1 MPGLSIPLCP
11 DVQLEPG
18 PHECCTDPESPAPLS
33 ANRAERPP
41 HSTLFPCGV
50 LHLVP
55 TLKMFVEVLN
65 PAIPVHSPAVA
76 LGACDRLATS
86 GIQGSGDLI
95 IGGPSATAGA
105 GPRRRMAPSALK
117 SATPQENSASHA
129 CWWPAI
135 AGSFLGSLP
144 HSLLPSFSI
153 SPNSWSWVYRH
164 WLPRLHLPIHT
175 NPLANLTFL
184 HFMDKLRLI
193 QASWPAYSAGNCS
206 GNSPPLEASLLS
218 STDPKPLLQAPLWS
232 PLPRE
237 FRDAELPP

>member
-1 MPGLSIPLCP
+1 MPAGGQ
-11 DVQLEPG
+11 QLLEA
-18 PHECCTDPESPAPLS
+18 SS
-33 ANRAERPP
+33 
-41 HSTLFPCGV
+41 
-50 LHLVP
+50 
-55 TLKMFVEVLN
+55 
-65 PAIPVHSPAVA
+65 
-76 LGACDRLATS
+76 
-86 GIQGSGDLI
+86 
-95 IGGPSATAGA
+95 
-105 GPRRRMAPSALK
+105 APS
-117 SATPQENSASHA
+117 
-129 CWWPAI
+129 
-135 AGSFLGSLP
+135 P
-144 HSLLPSFSI
+144 HTLLPSFSI

-237 FRDAELPP
+237 FPDAELPP